1 MEKRKCFVVGPFG
14 TADSETRIWSDFLME
29 NVIKF
34 AISDQYDVS
43 RTIDDPEAGN
53 IVNRIMRD
61 LQDADVVI
69 GDISDNNANVFYEI
83 GFRAARDLPFVLVR
97 RACAQPSCS
106 ETIPFVLSTFESIN
120 VEAEYDKARGRYM
133 LAEAART
140 ISDLR
145 AQVAKAIA
153 KPRPPELVQQ
163 GAYRVRM
170 FRWITQYS
178 MTIATDWLESQN
190 DDVKQLIDE
199 YERGTRPK
207 VTGNRLRALAEYL
220 ELKAAA
226 NQMMEGTAI
235 YFVNTQT
242 KEINPGFALYS
253 FPNQMVVIK
262 LRGRED
268 REKGTA
274 ELKFEQPGRQV
285 AVGDVRT
292 ELPPYK
298 FVVQFTNQ
306 SSTLKGRILHPE
318 TSTIVGEAELEPQM
332 GFAF

>member
-106 ETIPFVLSTFESIN
+106 EKIPFVLSTFESIN

-133 LAEAART
+133 LAE
-140 ISDLR
+140 
-145 AQVAKAIA
+145 
-153 KPRPPELVQQ
+153 
-163 GAYRVRM
+163 
-170 FRWITQYS
+170 
-178 MTIATDWLESQN
+178 
-190 DDVKQLIDE
+190 
-199 YERGTRPK
+199 
-207 VTGNRLRALAEYL
+207 
-220 ELKAAA
+220 
-226 NQMMEGTAI
+226 
-235 YFVNTQT
+235 
-242 KEINPGFALYS
+242 
-253 FPNQMVVIK
+253 
-262 LRGRED
+262 
-268 REKGTA
+268 
-274 ELKFEQPGRQV
+274 
-285 AVGDVRT
+285 
-292 ELPPYK
+292 
-298 FVVQFTNQ
+298 
-306 SSTLKGRILHPE
+306 
-318 TSTIVGEAELEPQM
+318 
-332 GFAF
+332 